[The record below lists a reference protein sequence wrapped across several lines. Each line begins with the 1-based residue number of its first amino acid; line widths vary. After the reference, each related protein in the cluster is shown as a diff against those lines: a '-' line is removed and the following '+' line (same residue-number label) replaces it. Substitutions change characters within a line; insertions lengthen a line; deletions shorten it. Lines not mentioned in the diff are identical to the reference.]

1 MVECLVSKGA
11 NINAEKNDWLPLH
24 VAAYS
29 GELGIV
35 KYLLDKCAGINT
47 KIKHGG
53 TVLHR
58 AAYNGELNVVST

>member
-1 MVECLVSKGA
+1 MLRKM
-11 NINAEKNDWLPLH
+11 IPLH

-35 KYLLDKCAGINT
+35 KYLLDKCAGVNT